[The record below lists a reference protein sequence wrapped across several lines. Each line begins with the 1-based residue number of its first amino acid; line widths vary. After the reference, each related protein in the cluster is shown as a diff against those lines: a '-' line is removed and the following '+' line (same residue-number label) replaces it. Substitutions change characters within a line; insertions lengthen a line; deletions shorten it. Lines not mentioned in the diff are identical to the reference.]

1 MDLAGPT
8 FRSPTGSGAYTAAY
22 VDRPSELSDCELAD
36 ISFFFF
42 SLSLSSCMTITGF
55 RRIPLLFLIPY
66 HRIQVTMRCRKHTG
80 SGSSMRRGDVYCR
93 LRSFLTLNSLPCSA
107 NHRFCCSR
115 FSETRGVGAIPAD
128 DRSTVS
134 LRLGTVGGLAAGRLA
149 QTCQGLQAILHILR
163 CCDFGY
169 T

>member
-1 MDLAGPT
+1 MHK
-8 FRSPTGSGAYTAAY
+8 FVHIRAYLFIY
-22 VDRPSELSDCELAD
+22 LKFLRPFNVYIFNEYLNLY
-36 ISFFFF
+36 ISFFFFF